1 MIELEHIGNK
11 SQTKLNNGQEGKIT
25 KWVNWS
31 AWEDSV
37 LVVDGGLEDFRTTDC
52 TLGCCRDTDWDKGVY
67 TLGRAGWKG

>member
-52 TLGCCRDTDWDKGVY
+52 TLGGCRDTDWDKGVY